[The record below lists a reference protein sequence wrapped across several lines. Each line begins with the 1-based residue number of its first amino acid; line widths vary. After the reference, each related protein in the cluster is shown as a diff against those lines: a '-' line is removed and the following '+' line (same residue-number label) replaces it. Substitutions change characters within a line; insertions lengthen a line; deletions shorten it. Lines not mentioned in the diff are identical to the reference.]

1 MQQGQQQQHQQQQE
15 EHMFWGIYAGLEYS
29 LGEYLKEIDPNFQIF
44 QNVYSYIGAFPFTM
58 EYFNRVYPF
67 YSSSRVSDATL
78 YSIYETSFIM
88 FVKMFKL
95 NHPDWFEYTQTD
107 CLQHF
112 ISFIEMNPNPTEY
125 YSDTHESETYPSDYE
140 RLNTTPQTVEKPHY
154 SAYRIDHSD
163 SGEYTEYYIGSG
175 YFRYVDGEEVPY
187 DRRMGNWGPNAIRD
201 FDIYRRIV
209 QLEQRTNPVERDL
222 YDNDDDD
229 DDDERRYRVRPIQFY
244 LYNGTRFDI
253 SIDASGGK
261 RHMRFIENENDDLF
275 LFEESFQDEK
285 RRIQDEKRR
294 IQDENMRLYQLQ
306 IKKYRESLLEEKE
319 KEKQEN
325 MKKIKAKKSQ
335 QKIENERKKKE
346 NFEKQLKRWANF
358 NAAAYIN
365 HPAMIEMAQKFS
377 VPLEPFVYRNLPVPV
392 ALPSEHRTPYLK
404 EEIDEMLD
412 EIFDIVDE

>member
-1 MQQGQQQQHQQQQE
+1 MQQGQQLEQE
-15 EHMFWGIYAGLEYS
+15 AHMFWGIYAGIDYT
-29 LGEYLKEIDPNFQIF
+29 LGEYLKEIDPDFQVF
-44 QNVYSYIGAFPFTM
+44 PNVYSYIGAFPFTR

-67 YSSSRVSDATL
+67 YSSSHVSDATL

-112 ISFIEMNPNPTEY
+112 ISFIEMNPNPAEY

-163 SGEYTEYYIGSG
+163 SGEYSEYYIGSG
-175 YFRYVDGEEVPY
+175 YFRYVDGQQVPY
-187 DRRMGNWGPNAIRD
+187 GRRMGNWGTHAIRD
-201 FDIYRRIV
+201 FDIYGRIDR
-209 QLEQRTNPVERDL
+209 LEQRTNPIERGL
-222 YDNDDDD
+222 YDNDNDDN
-229 DDDERRYRVRPIQFY
+229 DDERRYRVRPIQFY
-244 LYNGTRFDI
+244 LYNGTRFDV
-253 SIDASGGK
+253 SIDTSGER
-261 RHMRFIENENDDLF
+261 RHMRFIENANDDLF

-285 RRIQDEKRR
+285 RRIQDEK
-294 IQDENMRLYQLQ
+294 MRLYL
-306 IKKYRESLLEEKE
+306 ESLLEEKE
-319 KEKQEN
+319 TKKQEGV
-325 MKKIKAKKSQ
+325 KKIKTKKSQ
-335 QKIENERKKKE
+335 QKIENERIKKE

-377 VPLEPFVYRNLPVPV
+377 APLEPFVYRNLPVPV
-392 ALPSEHRTPYLK
+392 ALPCEHRNPYLK

-412 EIFDIVDE
+412 EIFDIVD

>member
-1 MQQGQQQQHQQQQE
+1 MQQGQQLEQE
-15 EHMFWGIYAGLEYS
+15 AHMFWGIYAGIDYT
-29 LGEYLKEIDPNFQIF
+29 LGEYLKEIDPDFQVF
-44 QNVYSYIGAFPFTM
+44 PNVYSYIGAFPFTR

-67 YSSSRVSDATL
+67 YSSSHVSDATL

-112 ISFIEMNPNPTEY
+112 ISFIEMNPNPAEY
-125 YSDTHESETYPSDYE
+125 YSDTQESETYPSDYE

-163 SGEYTEYYIGSG
+163 SGEYSEYYIGSG
-175 YFRYVDGEEVPY
+175 YFRYVDGQQVPY
-187 DRRMGNWGPNAIRD
+187 DRRMGNWGTHAIRD
-201 FDIYRRIV
+201 FDIYERIDR
-209 QLEQRTNPVERDL
+209 LEQRTNPIERGL
-222 YDNDDDD
+222 YDDDNDDN
-229 DDDERRYRVRPIQFY
+229 DDERRYRVGPIQFY
-244 LYNGTRFDI
+244 LYNGTRFDV
-253 SIDASGGK
+253 SIDTSGER
-261 RHMRFIENENDDLF
+261 RHMRFIENANDDLF

-285 RRIQDEKRR
+285 RRIQDEK
-294 IQDENMRLYQLQ
+294 MRLYL
-306 IKKYRESLLEEKE
+306 ESLLEEKE
-319 KEKQEN
+319 TKKQEGV
-325 MKKIKAKKSQ
+325 KKIKTKKSQ
-335 QKIENERKKKE
+335 QKIENERIKKE

-377 VPLEPFVYRNLPVPV
+377 APLEPFVYRNLPVPV
-392 ALPSEHRTPYLK
+392 ALPCEHRNPYLK

-412 EIFDIVDE
+412 EIFDIVD